1 MWFFRQSVRIFRK
14 HEDSLE
20 YRMLCLFELYIN
32 QIQFSRS
39 VSLSTNKMKQRYFES
54 MKKIVAMI
62 VFLLLI
68 VRFLPKVVVFKATEI
83 ESK

>member
-1 MWFFRQSVRIFRK
+1 
-14 HEDSLE
+14 
-20 YRMLCLFELYIN
+20 MLCLFELYIN

>member
-39 VSLSTNKMKQRYFES
+39 VSLSTNKQHYFES

>member
-1 MWFFRQSVRIFRK
+1 
-14 HEDSLE
+14 
-20 YRMLCLFELYIN
+20 MLCLFELYIN

-39 VSLSTNKMKQRYFES
+39 VSLSTNKMKRYFES